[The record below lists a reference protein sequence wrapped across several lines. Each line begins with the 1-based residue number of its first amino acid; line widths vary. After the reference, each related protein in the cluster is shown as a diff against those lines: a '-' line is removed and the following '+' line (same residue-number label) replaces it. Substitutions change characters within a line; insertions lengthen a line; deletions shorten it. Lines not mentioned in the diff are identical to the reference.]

1 MYIWRLTK
9 GGIQN
14 IIKFSDC
21 RIFYVFLRI
30 LLSFLIKEEPTMQ
43 ALKIIF
49 LLTSTLLLNL
59 NSNAQAE
66 TNKLGIILPL
76 TGLLAEYGVASKNGF
91 ELARKENQ
99 EIFKDIE
106 FVYEDSQYDPK
117 LSISAYRKLRRDPDV
132 KLIYS
137 WGSNPSAPI
146 IPIAEKECFP
156 LLAADF
162 STKTFTNISCVIAFA
177 PTSKLFG
184 DHLIRYLLKNKVRK
198 IGLISV
204 ENLYING
211 IIDGIKDSL
220 EDDSEVVFHETV
232 IATESDFRSYIAK
245 LKSKKIDALGVMLY
259 AGQVQNFYRNL
270 ELQKYTIP
278 TFSSDFIESRTE
290 IRGSGPLIQGAVY
303 PHNKIS
309 EEYYLKYKKEYNDD
323 SQVTYSGTAYDFAM
337 MIAALFKENPEF
349 YKSHL
354 EYIPKMRGYKGV
366 MGQYTYEESKEFGKR
381 LYPPIFIKRI
391 KGDFYEVVE

>member
-1 MYIWRLTK
+1 MHT
-9 GGIQN
+9 
-14 IIKFSDC
+14 
-21 RIFYVFLRI
+21 
-30 LLSFLIKEEPTMQ
+30 
-43 ALKIIF
+43 LKIIF
-49 LLTSTLLLNL
+49 LLISTLLINL

-76 TGLLAEYGVASKNGF
+76 TGPLAEYGVASKNGL
-91 ELARKENQ
+91 ELARTDHQ
-99 EIFKDIE
+99 EFFKNIE

-117 LSISAYRKLRRDPDV
+117 LSISAYRKLRRDPDI

-137 WGSNPSAPI
+137 WGANPSAPI

-156 LLAADF
+156 LFAADF
-162 STKTFTNISCVIAFA
+162 SSNSFTNISCVIALT
-177 PTSKLFG
+177 PTSNLLG
-184 DHLIRYLLKNKVRK
+184 DHLIRYLIKNKVRK

-220 EDDSEVVFHETV
+220 EDDAEIVFHETV
-232 IATESDFRSYIAK
+232 IATESDFRSYVTK
-245 LKSKKIDALGVMLY
+245 MKSKEVDAFGVMLY

-270 ELQKYTIP
+270 QAQKVSVP

-290 IRGSGPLIQGAVY
+290 ISSSGPLVQGAVY
-303 PHNKIS
+303 PNHKIS
-309 EEYYLKYKKEYNDD
+309 EEYYNKYSKVYKDD

-337 MIAALFKENPEF
+337 MIESLFKENPEF
-349 YKSHL
+349 YKKHL
-354 EYIPKMRGYKGV
+354 DYAPSLDGYEGV
-366 MGQYTYEESKEFGKR
+366 MGKYSYKDTKNGKR
-381 LYPPIFIKRI
+381 IYPPIFIKRI

>member
-1 MYIWRLTK
+1 
-9 GGIQN
+9 
-14 IIKFSDC
+14 
-21 RIFYVFLRI
+21 
-30 LLSFLIKEEPTMQ
+30 MQ

-49 LLTSTLLLNL
+49 LLASTVLLNL
-59 NSNAQAE
+59 NTNVQAD

-76 TGLLAEYGVASKNGF
+76 TGPLAEYGVASKNGF
-91 ELARKENQ
+91 ELARKENP

-156 LLAADF
+156 LFAADF

-220 EDDSEVVFHETV
+220 EDDAEIVFHETV
-232 IATESDFRSYIAK
+232 IATESDFRSYVTK
-245 LKSKKIDALGVMLY
+245 MKSKGVDALGVMLY

-290 IRGSGPLIQGAVY
+290 ISGSGPLIQGAVY
-303 PHNKIS
+303 THHKLS
-309 EEYYLKYKKEYNDD
+309 EEYYTKYRKEYNDD

-337 MIAALFKENPEF
+337 MIASIFKENPEF

-354 EYIPKMRGYKGV
+354 EYIPKMQGYEGV

-381 LYPPIFIKRI
+381 LFPPIFIKRI